1 MCHLVR
7 SLASSK
13 PPSAHAWITL
23 SPHLL
28 QLLLP
33 CIPSLFNKTLVS
45 IMFWTYSSYDF
56 ISKEGN
62 PPVASLTLKLKFAFL
77 TMVYKAL
84 RKSAPPYH
92 SDLNSY
98 HSFFLAQLQQHW
110 SNSLLLNIPS
120 DLHFHLPLC
129 RWASHPQIL
138 IWPFLSF
145 FPLSFLGAFSGKLGV
160 FFTHPSWLPPLPADF
175 LYPMPLHYFYH
186 RTYNLNSQSLIQ
198 MLLVCFLSLLSLGNK
213 LHWK

>member
-92 SDLNSY
+92 SDLNSC

-110 SNSLLLNIPS
+110 SNSLLLNIPR

-145 FPLSFLGAFSGKLGV
+145 FPLSFLGAFSGKLGFFLPTQADYHLFLQIFSIPCPYIISIIELTIWIYKVLFRCYWFV
-160 FFTHPSWLPPLPADF
+160 FCL
-175 LYPMPLHYFYH
+175 
-186 RTYNLNSQSLIQ
+186 
-198 MLLVCFLSLLSLGNK
+198 CF
-213 LHWK
+213 H